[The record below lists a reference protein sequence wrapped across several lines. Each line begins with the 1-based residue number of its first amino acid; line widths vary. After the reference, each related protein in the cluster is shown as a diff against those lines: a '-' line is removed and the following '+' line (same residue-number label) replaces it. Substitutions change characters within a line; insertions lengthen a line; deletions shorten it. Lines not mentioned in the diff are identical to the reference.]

1 MNPTPTNRPPANSR
15 TAIAQAATPI
25 AVSSELQAAV
35 SGIAKQDIEVNA
47 TMTAE
52 SLKISAGQAVH
63 TVSVA
68 REMSPLE
75 QDAFAQAP
83 GSVRAELSLA
93 HDVTA
98 TVPLTIE
105 GVLQLVQTI
114 SARLEGKPLSAEI
127 RLAGGTPT
135 TPTPPQ
141 PV

>member
-1 MNPTPTNRPPANSR
+1 MNPTSTNRPAANSR

-25 AVSSELQAAV
+25 DVRAELEAAV

-52 SLKISAGQAVH
+52 SMKISAGEAVH

-68 REMSPLE
+68 REMSQLE

-83 GSVRAELSLA
+83 GSVRAEISLA

-98 TVPLTIE
+98 TTPLTIE

-127 RLAGGTPT
+127 RLAGGAPSS
-135 TPTPPQ
+135 PPQ